1 MKLRGG
7 NMAKDIQW
15 FPGHMAKALREI
27 SERIKVVDIV
37 IEICDARAP
46 LSSINPELF
55 NIIKNKP
62 RIMILSKKDLADEKI
77 TNSWINHFENKG
89 YIAKAMNLNKDNLDT
104 IFNISKV
111 CLKEKIEKDK
121 RRGLKPQPIRALV
134 VGIPNVGKSTFINK
148 LSKRK
153 AANVG
158 NMPGVTKAQQ
168 WIKIKNDFELLDT
181 PGVLWPKFEN
191 QEIGTKLALIG
202 TIKQDILDK
211 SNLAYSLL
219 NYLFNEHPE
228 FLTNRYGIELVDEFN
243 DENEIVLL
251 ERIGRKRGLLK
262 AKGEVEINRV
272 EEIILK
278 EFKEG
283 LMGRYSLEKVN
294 NNG

>member
-1 MKLRGG
+1 
-7 NMAKDIQW
+7 MAKDIQW

-37 IEICDARAP
+37 IELCDARAP
-46 LSSINPELF
+46 YSSINPELF

-62 RIMILSKKDLADEKI
+62 RIMILSKRDLAENNI
-77 TNSWINHFENKG
+77 TNEWIKYFEEKG
-89 YIAKAMNLNKDNLDT
+89 YIAKAMDLNKDNLDV
-104 IFNISKV
+104 IFSLSKV
-111 CLKEKIEKDK
+111 SLKEKIERDK

-148 LSKRK
+148 MSKRK

-191 QEIGTKLALIG
+191 QEIGTRLALIG

-211 SNLAYSLL
+211 SSLAFSLVKF
-219 NYLFNEHPE
+219 LFSRHKE
-228 FLTNRYGIELVDEFN
+228 FLINRYNIELVDELTS
-243 DENEIVLL
+243 ENEILIL
-251 ERIGRKRGLLK
+251 ERIGIRRGLLRS
-262 AKGEVEINRV
+262 KGEVEISKV
-272 EEIILK
+272 EELI
-278 EFKEG
+278 
-283 LMGRYSLEKVN
+283 
-294 NNG
+294 

>member
-1 MKLRGG
+1 
-7 NMAKDIQW
+7 MAKDIQW

-27 SERIKVVDIV
+27 NDRIKVVDIV

-62 RIMILSKKDLADEKI
+62 RIMILSKKDLADENI
-77 TNSWINHFENKG
+77 TKSWLKYFEEKG
-89 YIAKAMNLNKDNLDT
+89 YIALAMNLNKDNLDI
-104 IFNISKV
+104 IFSLSKV

>member
-1 MKLRGG
+1 
-7 NMAKDIQW
+7 MAKDIQW

-27 SERIKVVDIV
+27 NDRIKVVDIV

-62 RIMILSKKDLADEKI
+62 RIMILSKKDLADENI
-77 TNSWINHFENKG
+77 TKSWLKYFEEKG
-89 YIAKAMNLNKDNLDT
+89 YIALAMNLNKDNLDV

-158 NMPGVTKAQQ
+158 IMPGVTKAQQ

-228 FLTNRYGIELVDEFN
+228 FLTIRYGIELVDEFN
-243 DENEIVLL
+243 EENEIVLFD
-251 ERIGRKRGLLK
+251 RIGRKRGLLK

>member
-1 MKLRGG
+1 
-7 NMAKDIQW
+7 MAKDIQW

-27 SERIKVVDIV
+27 SERIKLVDIV
-37 IEICDARAP
+37 IELCDARAP
-46 LSSINPELF
+46 YSSINPELF

-62 RIMILSKKDLADEKI
+62 RIMILSKKDLAEEKI
-77 TNSWINHFENKG
+77 TNEWIKHFEEKG
-89 YIAKAMNLNKDNLDT
+89 YIAKAMNLNKDNLDI
-104 IFNISKV
+104 IFSLSKV

-148 LSKRK
+148 MSKRK

-191 QEIGTKLALIG
+191 QEVGTKLALIG

-211 SNLAYSLL
+211 SSLASSLL
-219 NYLFNEHPE
+219 KYLFNKHKE
-228 FLTNRYGIELVDEFN
+228 FLINRYNIELVEELNED
-243 DENEIVLL
+243 NEIVLL
-251 ERIGRKRGLLK
+251 ERIGQKRGLLR
-262 AKGEVEINRV
+262 AKGEVEISKV
-272 EEIILK
+272 EELILK

-283 LMGRYSLEKVN
+283 IMGRYSLETVEEIY
-294 NNG
+294 G

>member
-1 MKLRGG
+1 
-7 NMAKDIQW
+7 MAKDIQW

-62 RIMILSKKDLADEKI
+62 RIMILSKKDLADENI
-77 TNSWINHFENKG
+77 TKSWLKYFEEKG
-89 YIAKAMNLNKDNLDT
+89 YIALAMNLNKDNLEV

-153 AANVG
+153 ATNVG

-219 NYLFNEHPE
+219 KYLFIEHPE

-294 NNG
+294 

>member
-1 MKLRGG
+1 
-7 NMAKDIQW
+7 MAKDIQW

-27 SERIKVVDIV
+27 NERIKLVDIV
-37 IEICDARAP
+37 IELCDARAP
-46 LSSINPELF
+46 HSSINPELF

-62 RIMILSKKDLADEKI
+62 RIMLLSKKDLADEKI
-77 TNSWINHFENKG
+77 TLNWLNYFESKG
-89 YIAKAMNLNKDNLDT
+89 YIAKAMNLNKDNLDI
-104 IFNISKV
+104 IFSLSKT

-121 RRGLKPQPIRALV
+121 KRGLKPQPIRALV

-243 DENEIVLL
+243 DENEIILL

-283 LMGRYSLEKVN
+283 LMGRYSLEKVDQ
-294 NNG
+294 NG

>member
-1 MKLRGG
+1 
-7 NMAKDIQW
+7 MAKDIQW
-15 FPGHMAKALREI
+15 FPGHMVKALREI
-27 SERIKVVDIV
+27 SERIKVVDIA

-46 LSSINPELF
+46 LSSINPELYS
-55 NIIKNKP
+55 IIKNKP
-62 RIMILSKKDLADEKI
+62 KIMILSKKDLADENI
-77 TNSWINHFENKG
+77 TKSWIKYFEEKG
-89 YIAKAMNLNKDNLDT
+89 YIALAMNLNKDNLDV

-191 QEIGTKLALIG
+191 QEIGTRLALIG

-228 FLTNRYGIELVDEFN
+228 FLINRYGIELPSEFN
-243 DENEIVLL
+243 DENEIVIL

-283 LMGRYSLEKVN
+283 LMGRYSLEKVE

>member
-1 MKLRGG
+1 
-7 NMAKDIQW
+7 MAKDIQW

-27 SERIKVVDIV
+27 NDRIKVVDIV

-62 RIMILSKKDLADEKI
+62 RIMILSKKDLADENI
-77 TNSWINHFENKG
+77 TKSWLKYFEEKG
-89 YIAKAMNLNKDNLDT
+89 YIALAMNLNKDNLDV

-283 LMGRYSLEKVN
+283 LMGR
-294 NNG
+294 

>member
-1 MKLRGG
+1 
-7 NMAKDIQW
+7 MAKDIQW

-62 RIMILSKKDLADEKI
+62 RIMILSKKDLADENI
-77 TNSWINHFENKG
+77 TKSWLKYFEEKG
-89 YIAKAMNLNKDNLDT
+89 YIALAMNLNKDNLEV

-153 AANVG
+153 ATNVG

-219 NYLFNEHPE
+219 NYLFIEHPE

-294 NNG
+294 

>member
-1 MKLRGG
+1 
-7 NMAKDIQW
+7 MAKDIQW

-27 SERIKVVDIV
+27 SERIKLVDII
-37 IEICDARAP
+37 IELCDARAP
-46 LSSINPELF
+46 YSSINPELF

-77 TNSWINHFENKG
+77 TLKWLEHFERQG
-89 YIAKAMNLNKDNLDT
+89 YIAKAMNLNKDNLDI
-104 IFNISKV
+104 IFSLSKV

-121 RRGLKPQPIRALV
+121 KRGLKPQPIRALV

-148 LSKRK
+148 MSKRK

-191 QEIGTKLALIG
+191 QDVGTKLALIG

-211 SNLAYSLL
+211 TSLTSSL
-219 NYLFNEHPE
+219 IKYLFNNHPD
-228 FLTNRYGIELVDEFN
+228 FLINRYNIELPEELN
-243 DENEIVLL
+243 SESEVLIL
-251 ERIGRKRGLLK
+251 ERIGQKRGLLRS
-262 AKGEVEINRV
+262 KGEIEISKV
-272 EEIILK
+272 EEMLLK

-283 LMGRYSLEKVN
+283 IMGRYSLEKVEDIY
-294 NNG
+294 G

>member
-1 MKLRGG
+1 
-7 NMAKDIQW
+7 MAKDIQW

-27 SERIKVVDIV
+27 SERIKLVDIV
-37 IEICDARAP
+37 IELCDARAP
-46 LSSINPELF
+46 YSSINPELF

-62 RIMILSKKDLADEKI
+62 RIMILSKKDLAEEKI
-77 TNSWINHFENKG
+77 TNEWIKHFEEKG
-89 YIAKAMNLNKDNLDT
+89 YIAKAMNLNKDNLDI
-104 IFNISKV
+104 IFSLSKV

-148 LSKRK
+148 MSKRK

-191 QEIGTKLALIG
+191 QEVGTKLAIIG

-211 SNLAYSLL
+211 SSLASSLL
-219 NYLFNEHPE
+219 KYLFNKHKE
-228 FLTNRYGIELVDEFN
+228 FLINRYNIELVEELNED
-243 DENEIVLL
+243 NEIVLL
-251 ERIGRKRGLLK
+251 ERIGQKRGLLR
-262 AKGEVEINRV
+262 AKGEVEISKV
-272 EEIILK
+272 EELILK

-283 LMGRYSLEKVN
+283 IMGRYSLETVEEIY
-294 NNG
+294 G

>member
-1 MKLRGG
+1 
-7 NMAKDIQW
+7 MAKDIQW

-27 SERIKVVDIV
+27 NDRIKVVDIV

-62 RIMILSKKDLADEKI
+62 RIMILSKKDLADENI
-77 TNSWINHFENKG
+77 TKSWLKYFEEKG
-89 YIAKAMNLNKDNLDT
+89 YIALAMNLNKDNLDV

-243 DENEIVLL
+243 EENEIDLL

>member
-1 MKLRGG
+1 
-7 NMAKDIQW
+7 MAKDIQW

-27 SERIKVVDIV
+27 SERIKLVDIV
-37 IEICDARAP
+37 IELCDARAP
-46 LSSINPELF
+46 YSSINPELF

-62 RIMILSKKDLADEKI
+62 RIMILSKKDLAEEKI
-77 TNSWINHFENKG
+77 TNEWIKHFEEKG
-89 YIAKAMNLNKDNLDT
+89 YIAKAMNLNKDNLDI
-104 IFNISKV
+104 IFSLSKV

-148 LSKRK
+148 MSKRK

-191 QEIGTKLALIG
+191 QEVGTKLAFIG

-211 SNLAYSLL
+211 SSLASSLL
-219 NYLFNEHPE
+219 KYLFNKHKE
-228 FLTNRYGIELVDEFN
+228 FLINRYNIELVEELNED
-243 DENEIVLL
+243 NEIVLL
-251 ERIGRKRGLLK
+251 ERIGQKRGLLR
-262 AKGEVEINRV
+262 AKGEVEISKV
-272 EEIILK
+272 EELILK

-283 LMGRYSLEKVN
+283 IMGRYSLETVEEIY
-294 NNG
+294 G

>member
-1 MKLRGG
+1 
-7 NMAKDIQW
+7 MAKDIQW

-27 SERIKVVDIV
+27 NDRIKVVDIV

-62 RIMILSKKDLADEKI
+62 RIMILSKKDLADENI
-77 TNSWINHFENKG
+77 TKSWLKYFEEKG
-89 YIAKAMNLNKDNLDT
+89 YIALAMNLNKDNLDV

-219 NYLFNEHPE
+219 NYLYNEHPE

>member
-1 MKLRGG
+1 
-7 NMAKDIQW
+7 MAKDIQW

-62 RIMILSKKDLADEKI
+62 RIMILSKKDLADENI
-77 TNSWINHFENKG
+77 TKSWLKYFEEKG
-89 YIAKAMNLNKDNLDT
+89 YIALAMNLNKDNLDT

-153 AANVG
+153 ATNVG

-283 LMGRYSLEKVN
+283 LMGRYSLEKVDQ
-294 NNG
+294 NG

>member
-1 MKLRGG
+1 
-7 NMAKDIQW
+7 MAKDIQW

-27 SERIKVVDIV
+27 NDRIKVVDIV

-62 RIMILSKKDLADEKI
+62 RIMILSKKDLADENI
-77 TNSWINHFENKG
+77 TKSWLKYFEEKG
-89 YIAKAMNLNKDNLDT
+89 YIALAMNLNKDNLDV

-168 WIKIKNDFELLDT
+168 WIKIKNDYELLDT

>member
-1 MKLRGG
+1 
-7 NMAKDIQW
+7 MAKDIQW

-62 RIMILSKKDLADEKI
+62 RIMILSKKDLADENI
-77 TNSWINHFENKG
+77 TKSWLKYFEEKG
-89 YIAKAMNLNKDNLDT
+89 YIALAMNLNKDNLDT

-262 AKGEVEINRV
+262 VKGEVEINRA

-294 NNG
+294 QNG

>member
-1 MKLRGG
+1 
-7 NMAKDIQW
+7 MAKDIQW

-62 RIMILSKKDLADEKI
+62 RIMILSKKDLADENI
-77 TNSWINHFENKG
+77 TKSWLKYFEEKG
-89 YIAKAMNLNKDNLDT
+89 YIALAMNLNKDNLDT

-294 NNG
+294 QNG

>member
-1 MKLRGG
+1 
-7 NMAKDIQW
+7 MAKDIQW

-62 RIMILSKKDLADEKI
+62 RIMILSKKDLADENI
-77 TNSWINHFENKG
+77 TKSWLKYFEEKG
-89 YIAKAMNLNKDNLDT
+89 YIALAMNLNKDNLDI

-148 LSKRK
+148 MSKRK

-191 QEIGTKLALIG
+191 QEIGTRLALIG
-202 TIKQDILDK
+202 MIKQDILDK
-211 SNLAYSLL
+211 SSLSFSL
-219 NYLFNEHPE
+219 VKFLFERHKE
-228 FLTNRYGIELVDEFN
+228 FLICFQLPF
-243 DENEIVLL
+243 
-251 ERIGRKRGLLK
+251 
-262 AKGEVEINRV
+262 
-272 EEIILK
+272 
-278 EFKEG
+278 
-283 LMGRYSLEKVN
+283 
-294 NNG
+294 

>member
-1 MKLRGG
+1 
-7 NMAKDIQW
+7 MAKDIQW

-27 SERIKVVDIV
+27 NDRIKVVDIV

-62 RIMILSKKDLADEKI
+62 RIMILSKKDLADENI
-77 TNSWINHFENKG
+77 TKSWLKYFEEKG
-89 YIAKAMNLNKDNLDT
+89 YIALAMNLNKDNLDV

>member
-1 MKLRGG
+1 
-7 NMAKDIQW
+7 MAKDIQW

-62 RIMILSKKDLADEKI
+62 RIMILSKKDLADENI
-77 TNSWINHFENKG
+77 TKSWLKYFEEKG
-89 YIAKAMNLNKDNLDT
+89 YIALAMNLNKDNLDT

-243 DENEIVLL
+243 DENEIILL

-294 NNG
+294 QNG

>member
-1 MKLRGG
+1 
-7 NMAKDIQW
+7 MAKDIQW

-62 RIMILSKKDLADEKI
+62 RIMILSKKDLADENI
-77 TNSWINHFENKG
+77 TKSWLKYFEEKG
-89 YIAKAMNLNKDNLDT
+89 YIALAMNLNKDNLDT
-104 IFNISKV
+104 ICNISKV

-294 NNG
+294 QNG

>member
-1 MKLRGG
+1 
-7 NMAKDIQW
+7 MAKDIQW

-27 SERIKVVDIV
+27 NDRIKVVDIV

-62 RIMILSKKDLADEKI
+62 RIMILSKKDLADENI
-77 TNSWINHFENKG
+77 TKSWLKYFEEKG
-89 YIAKAMNLNKDNLDT
+89 YIALAMNLNKDNLDV

-283 LMGRYSLEKVN
+283 LMGRYSLEKVDQ
-294 NNG
+294 NG

>member
-1 MKLRGG
+1 
-7 NMAKDIQW
+7 MAKDIQW

-27 SERIKVVDIV
+27 SERIKVVDIA

-46 LSSINPELF
+46 LSSINPELYS
-55 NIIKNKP
+55 IIKNKP
-62 RIMILSKKDLADEKI
+62 KIMILSKKDLADENI
-77 TNSWINHFENKG
+77 TKSWIKYFEEKG
-89 YIAKAMNLNKDNLDT
+89 YIALAMNLNKDNLDV

-191 QEIGTKLALIG
+191 QEIGTRLALIG

-228 FLTNRYGIELVDEFN
+228 FLINRYGIELPSEFN
-243 DENEIVLL
+243 DENEIVIL

-262 AKGEVEINRV
+262 AKGEVEINCV

-283 LMGRYSLEKVN
+283 LMGRYSLEKVE

>member
-1 MKLRGG
+1 MS
-7 NMAKDIQW
+7 KDIQW

-27 SERIKVVDIV
+27 NDRIKVVDIV

-62 RIMILSKKDLADEKI
+62 RIMILSKKDLADENI
-77 TNSWINHFENKG
+77 TKSWLKYFEEKG
-89 YIAKAMNLNKDNLDT
+89 YIALAMNLNKYNLDV

-121 RRGLKPQPIRALV
+121 RRGLKPQPIRTLV
-134 VGIPNVGKSTFINK
+134 VCIPNVGKSTFINK
-148 LSKRK
+148 LCKRK

-243 DENEIVLL
+243 DENEIILL

-283 LMGRYSLEKVN
+283 LMGRYSLEKVDQ
-294 NNG
+294 NG

>member
-1 MKLRGG
+1 
-7 NMAKDIQW
+7 MAKDIQW

-27 SERIKVVDIV
+27 NDRIKVVDIV

-62 RIMILSKKDLADEKI
+62 RIMILSKKDLADENI
-77 TNSWINHFENKG
+77 TKSWLKYFEEKG
-89 YIAKAMNLNKDNLDT
+89 YIALAMNLNKDNLDV

-111 CLKEKIEKDK
+111 CLKEKIEKVK

-251 ERIGRKRGLLK
+251 VSKGRKRGLLK

-283 LMGRYSLEKVN
+283 LMGRYSLEKVDQ
-294 NNG
+294 NG

>member
-1 MKLRGG
+1 
-7 NMAKDIQW
+7 MAKDIQW

-62 RIMILSKKDLADEKI
+62 RIMILSKKDLADENI
-77 TNSWINHFENKG
+77 TKSWLKYFEEKG
-89 YIAKAMNLNKDNLDT
+89 YIALAMNLNKDNLDV

-111 CLKEKIEKDK
+111 CLKEKIERDK

-211 SNLAYSLL
+211 SNLAYYLI
-219 NYLFNEHPE
+219 NYLFNEHPD

-283 LMGRYSLEKVN
+283 LMGRYSLEKVEQ
-294 NNG
+294 NG

>member
-1 MKLRGG
+1 
-7 NMAKDIQW
+7 MAKDIQW
-15 FPGHMAKALREI
+15 FPGHMTKALREI
-27 SERIKVVDIV
+27 NDRIKVVDIV

-62 RIMILSKKDLADEKI
+62 RIMILSKKDLADENI
-77 TNSWINHFENKG
+77 TKSWLKYFEEKG
-89 YIAKAMNLNKDNLDT
+89 YIALAMNLNKDNLDV

>member
-1 MKLRGG
+1 
-7 NMAKDIQW
+7 MAKDIQW

-27 SERIKVVDIV
+27 NDRIKVVDIV

-62 RIMILSKKDLADEKI
+62 RIMILSKKDLADENI
-77 TNSWINHFENKG
+77 TKSWLKYFEEKG
-89 YIAKAMNLNKDNLDT
+89 YIALAMNLNKDNLDV

-243 DENEIVLL
+243 DENEIILL

-283 LMGRYSLEKVN
+283 LMGRYSLEKVDQ
-294 NNG
+294 NG

>member
-1 MKLRGG
+1 
-7 NMAKDIQW
+7 MAKDIQW

-27 SERIKVVDIV
+27 NDRIKVVDIV

-55 NIIKNKP
+55 DIIKNKP
-62 RIMILSKKDLADEKI
+62 RIMILSKKDLADENI
-77 TNSWINHFENKG
+77 TKSWLKYFEEKG
-89 YIAKAMNLNKDNLDT
+89 YIALAMNLNKDNLDV

>member
-1 MKLRGG
+1 
-7 NMAKDIQW
+7 MAKDIQW

-27 SERIKVVDIV
+27 NDRIKVVDIV

-46 LSSINPELF
+46 LSSINSELF

-62 RIMILSKKDLADEKI
+62 RIMILSKKDLADENI
-77 TNSWINHFENKG
+77 TKSWLKYFEEKG
-89 YIAKAMNLNKDNLDT
+89 YIALAMNLNKDNLDV

>member
-1 MKLRGG
+1 
-7 NMAKDIQW
+7 MAKDIQW

-37 IEICDARAP
+37 IELCDARAP
-46 LSSINPELF
+46 YSSINPELF

-77 TNSWINHFENKG
+77 TNSWIDHFENKG
-89 YIAKAMNLNKDNLDT
+89 YIAKAMNLNKDNLDV
-104 IFNISKV
+104 IFSLSKV

-148 LSKRK
+148 ISKRK

-211 SNLAYSLL
+211 SALAYSLMQ
-219 NYLFNEHPE
+219 YLFINHPE
-228 FLTNRYGIELVDEFN
+228 FLVNRYNIELTDEI
-243 DENEIVLL
+243 NEDTYIILL
-251 ERIGRKRGLLK
+251 ERIGQKRGLLR
-262 AKGEVEINRV
+262 AKGEVELSKV
-272 EEIILK
+272 EELILK

-283 LMGRYSLEKVN
+283 ILGRYSLEKVEEIY
-294 NNG
+294 G

>member
-1 MKLRGG
+1 
-7 NMAKDIQW
+7 MAKDIQW

-27 SERIKVVDIV
+27 SERLKLVDIV

-46 LSSINPELF
+46 YSSINPELF

-62 RIMILSKKDLADEKI
+62 RIMILSKKDLADERI
-77 TNSWINHFENKG
+77 TENWLKHFESKG
-89 YIAKAMNLNKDNLDT
+89 YIAKAMNLNKDNLDV
-104 IFNISKV
+104 IFSLSKTS
-111 CLKEKIEKDK
+111 LKEKIEKDK

-148 LSKRK
+148 MSKRK

-191 QEIGTKLALIG
+191 QDIGTRLALIG

-211 SNLAYSLL
+211 SALASSLVK
-219 NYLFNEHPE
+219 YLFANHPE
-228 FLTNRYGIELVDEFN
+228 FLINRYNIELPLELN
-243 DENEIVLL
+243 SENEQLIL
-251 ERIGRKRGLLK
+251 ERIGIRRGLLRS
-262 AKGEVEINRV
+262 KGEVEISKV
-272 EEIILK
+272 EELILK

-283 LMGRYSLEKVN
+283 IMGRYSLEKVEDIY
-294 NNG
+294 G

>member
-1 MKLRGG
+1 
-7 NMAKDIQW
+7 MAKDIQW

-62 RIMILSKKDLADEKI
+62 RIMILSKKDLADENI
-77 TNSWINHFENKG
+77 TKSWLKYFEEKG
-89 YIAKAMNLNKDNLDT
+89 YIALAMNLNKDNLDT

-283 LMGRYSLEKVN
+283 LMGRYSLEKVDQ
-294 NNG
+294 NG

>member
-1 MKLRGG
+1 
-7 NMAKDIQW
+7 MAKDIQW

-27 SERIKVVDIV
+27 SERIKLVDIV
-37 IEICDARAP
+37 IELCDARAP
-46 LSSINPELF
+46 YSSINPELF

-62 RIMILSKKDLADEKI
+62 RIMILSKKDLAEEKI
-77 TNSWINHFENKG
+77 TNEWIKHFEEKG
-89 YIAKAMNLNKDNLDT
+89 YIAEAMNLNKDNLDI
-104 IFNISKV
+104 IFSLSKV

-148 LSKRK
+148 MSKRK

-191 QEIGTKLALIG
+191 QEVGTKLALIG

-211 SNLAYSLL
+211 SSLASSLL
-219 NYLFNEHPE
+219 KYLFNKHKE
-228 FLTNRYGIELVDEFN
+228 FLINRYNIELVEELNED
-243 DENEIVLL
+243 NEIVLL
-251 ERIGRKRGLLK
+251 ERIGQKRGLLR
-262 AKGEVEINRV
+262 AKGEVEISKV
-272 EEIILK
+272 EELILK

-283 LMGRYSLEKVN
+283 IMGRYSLETVEEIY
-294 NNG
+294 G

>member
-1 MKLRGG
+1 
-7 NMAKDIQW
+7 MAKDIQW

-27 SERIKVVDIV
+27 KERIKVVDIV
-37 IEICDARAP
+37 IELCDARAP
-46 LSSINPELF
+46 FSSINPELY

-62 RIMILSKKDLADEKI
+62 RIMILTKKDLAMDSI
-77 TNSWINHFENKG
+77 TNDWLKYFEEKG
-89 YIAKAMNLNKDNLDT
+89 YIAKAMNLNKDNLDI
-104 IFNISKV
+104 IFSLSKI

-148 LSKRK
+148 MSKRK

-202 TIKQDILDK
+202 TIKQDILDR
-211 SNLAYSLL
+211 SSLSYSLISF
-219 NYLFNEHPE
+219 LFNNYSS
-228 FLTNRYGIELVDEFN
+228 FLTDRYNIELPEIL
-243 DENEIVLL
+243 NEETYIDVLNS
-251 ERIGRKRGLLK
+251 IGLKRGLLK
-262 AKGEVEINRV
+262 AKGEIEFSKVEDLV
-272 EEIILK
+272 LK

-283 LMGRYSLEKVN
+283 ILGKCSLEKVSDI
-294 NNG
+294 NG